1 MRAMR
6 RIREPRRPWRVRLGM
21 RIWGLLHRLATGWPC
36 RRCRPHMQVWME
48 GFHDATNV
56 RLGKP
61 VFRAVSFGR
70 FAGGELDGGYHRACL
85 GCRLLRMS
93 LRLVSR
99 TPWDQAQV
107 PPGSARPKAAR
118 AGIGNGIR
126 EEDP

>member
-1 MRAMR
+1 MRAVH
-6 RIREPRRPWRVRLGM
+6 RIREPRKPWRVRLGM
-21 RIWGLLHRLATGWPC
+21 RTWELLHRLAADWPC
-36 RRCRPHMQVWME
+36 RRCRPNIRVWME

-61 VFRAVSFGR
+61 IFRAVSFGR
-70 FAGGELDGGYHRACL
+70 YASGELDGGYHRACL

-93 LRLVSR
+93 LRLVAR
-99 TPWDQAQV
+99 TPWSQTRTPRRGA
-107 PPGSARPKAAR
+107 PAEGAR

>member
-6 RIREPRRPWRVRLGM
+6 RIREPRMPWRVRMGM
-21 RIWGLLHRLATGWPC
+21 RTWELLHRLAAGWPC
-36 RRCRPHMQVWME
+36 LRCRSNIREWME

-70 FAGGELDGGYHRACL
+70 FASGELDGGYHRACL

-93 LRLVSR
+93 LRLVAG
-99 TPWDQAQV
+99 TPRDHARV
-107 PPGSARPKAAR
+107 PRRRALAEAAR

-126 EEDP
+126 KEDP

>member
-21 RIWGLLHRLATGWPC
+21 RTWGSLHRLATGWPC
-36 RRCRPHMQVWME
+36 RRCRPNMQVWME

-70 FAGGELDGGYHRACL
+70 FVSGELDGRYHRACL

-93 LRLVSR
+93 LRFVAH
-99 TPWDQAQV
+99 TPE
-107 PPGSARPKAAR
+107 SHARAPRRGALAEAAR
-118 AGIGNGIR
+118 ARIGNGTR
-126 EEDP
+126 EEEP

>member
-6 RIREPRRPWRVRLGM
+6 RIRESGRPWRVRLGM
-21 RIWGLLHRLATGWPC
+21 RAWGLLHRLAAGWPC
-36 RRCRPHMQVWME
+36 RRCRPNLRVWME

-70 FAGGELDGGYHRACL
+70 FASGELDGGYHRACL

-93 LRLVSR
+93 LRLGAR
-99 TPWDQAQV
+99 TTWDQARV
-107 PPGSARPKAAR
+107 PRRKALAEAAH